1 MAQVDHFLLGLIH
14 HHVQRV
20 HFLLLRIKV
29 VLDDLHKHVDQT
41 GVIDLIQIS
50 MVEAFVLVLQ
60 LDLPQQEVVLDVL
73 LQHLLRKVR
82 LQLVA
87 NDESDLL

>member
-1 MAQVDHFLLGLIH
+1 
-14 HHVQRV
+14 
-20 HFLLLRIKV
+20 
-29 VLDDLHKHVDQT
+29 
-41 GVIDLIQIS
+41 

-60 LDLPQQEVVLDVL
+60 LDLPEQEVVLDVL

>member
-1 MAQVDHFLLGLIH
+1 M
-14 HHVQRV
+14 QRV
-20 HFLLLRIKV
+20 HFLLLGIKV

-60 LDLPQQEVVLDVL
+60 LDLPEQEVVLDVL

>member
-1 MAQVDHFLLGLIH
+1 
-14 HHVQRV
+14 VQRV

-60 LDLPQQEVVLDVL
+60 LDLPEQEVVLDVL

>member
-1 MAQVDHFLLGLIH
+1 
-14 HHVQRV
+14 
-20 HFLLLRIKV
+20 
-29 VLDDLHKHVDQT
+29 
-41 GVIDLIQIS
+41 

-60 LDLPQQEVVLDVL
+60 LDLPEQEVVLDVL
-73 LQHLLRKVR
+73 LQHLLRKVG